1 MIGKPINLM
10 PAELQAI
17 LEHKRVLSLLRG
29 VEVGLEE
36 AIEHFVE
43 HVEMDWRLEKQRR
56 DLAEEREEIEKHKFL
71 CSEREGRD
79 IGRSRAAE
87 EWCEKYA
94 PIWRADHESLERNG
108 FFKVS
113 VVVPEGAA
121 FHVKPASTLAMLA
134 QQFDCDVYLHRE
146 GMEYFNFVL
155 QGRRYLNVKSV
166 LGLLTVAARPG
177 ERLDLIAS
185 GPRAREALQAMA
197 AAITRRG
204 APEGVQSVPGS
215 P

>member
-87 EWCEKYA
+87 EWCEMNEMASQATPKA
-94 PIWRADHESLERNG
+94 S
-108 FFKVS
+108 
-113 VVVPEGAA
+113 
-121 FHVKPASTLAMLA
+121 PASGIKARA
-134 QQFDCDVYLHRE
+134 IPKR
-146 GMEYFNFVL
+146 
-155 QGRRYLNVKSV
+155 
-166 LGLLTVAARPG
+166 VATPFP
-177 ERLDLIAS
+177 
-185 GPRAREALQAMA
+185 PRKPSHIGQTWPTKA
-197 AAITRRG
+197 AAPAIS
-204 APEGVQSVPGS
+204 AAVS
-215 P
+215 PRK